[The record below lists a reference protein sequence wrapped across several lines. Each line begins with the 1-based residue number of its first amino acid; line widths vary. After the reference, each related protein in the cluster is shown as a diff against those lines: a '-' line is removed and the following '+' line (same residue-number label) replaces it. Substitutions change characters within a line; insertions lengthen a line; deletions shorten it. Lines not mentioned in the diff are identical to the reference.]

1 MLSFQRDQPSIEQS
15 PSFTKAVAE
24 LLVSVVV
31 LVLVS
36 VLVAVLV
43 KLRQGTTAKL
53 AWLASKLATAT
64 ALGKLAAAAT
74 ELDRLAAVVK
84 EAGI

>member
-1 MLSFQRDQPSIEQS
+1 LFVVGL
-15 PSFTKAVAE
+15 FC
-24 LLVSVVV
+24 VVV
-31 LVLVS
+31 A